1 MKWKKYLPL
10 IGIVLFVYIL
20 IKLDISKIIKEI
32 TNVNLFYL
40 LISLIFVG
48 LLFFTQTLKWF
59 VIARKQKINIPFLEA
74 FKINLISDFYGFIT
88 PSKIGC
94 LIRAEYLR
102 GYTKNIG
109 KGISNFTLDK
119 LLDIISVFFI
129 AFIFLFIFKEKF
141 PGLPIRFFAIVLISL
156 ILAMFIFL
164 KKERGKFML
173 RFFYNKIVPKKM
185 KEKAKLTFN
194 SFYEDI
200 PKKRY
205 FILFFI
211 INFLSWINVYLIAFF
226 VGKALGINLPFVY
239 FLTILPIGTLVSI
252 IPITINGLGT
262 REAALISLFA
272 LFGVSAEKVFSMSI
286 LNIVISGIFPAI
298 IAIFLIL
305 REKERI

>member
-1 MKWKKYLPL
+1 MMWKKSLPL
-10 IGIVLFVYIL
+10 IGIALFVYIL

-48 LLFFTQTLKWF
+48 LFLFTQTLKWF
-59 VIARKQKINIPFLEA
+59 VIARKQKINVPFLEA

-88 PSKIGC
+88 PSKIGG
-94 LIRAEYLR
+94 LIRAKYLKK
-102 GYTKNIG
+102 YTENIG

-129 AFIFLFIFKEKF
+129 AIIFLFIFKKKF
-141 PGLPIRFFAIVLISL
+141 PGLPVEFFAIVLISL
-156 ILAMFIFL
+156 ILIMFIFL
-164 KKERGKFML
+164 KKERSKSILM
-173 RFFYNKIVPKKM
+173 FFYNKMVPKKM

-194 SFYEDI
+194 SFYEDL
-200 PKKRY
+200 PKKRH

-211 INFLSWINVYLIAFF
+211 INLLSWINVYIIAFF

-239 FLTILPIGTLVSI
+239 FLTILPIGTLVSL

-262 REAALISLFA
+262 REATLISLFA

-286 LNIVISGIFPAI
+286 LNIVISGIVPAI
-298 IAIFLIL
+298 IAIFLIFK
-305 REKERI
+305 KEN